1 MYVFIARSARCCAG
15 VFTCESAV
23 RTRVGKPRIIS
34 RGSCGAIA
42 ASSSACPSAAAAS
55 SSSTAAASCASC
67 IATSR
72 RSVVTNAPRCSSR
85 SSLASDGSA
94 VRHTIARTC
103 SISSSLT
110 SGGVRSEG
118 GVRLANGASS
128 EGAEHTTGKEVRRPE
143 KTDGQASR
151 AGAYAAVV
159 ASRSMATSGATR
171 AAAIT
176 AAITNARCRR
186 AARTGE
192 SARANGGRPSEP
204 LQRRR
209 RGGRRR
215 SCARKASEGKR
226 PPEWPPL
233 RGSTDVAGG

>member
-1 MYVFIARSARCCAG
+1 MRSATSVYSPTMYVFIASSARCCAG

-23 RTRVGKPRIIS
+23 RTSVGKPRIIS
-34 RGSCGAIA
+34 SGSCGAIA

-72 RSVVTNAPRCSSR
+72 RSVVTKAPRCSSR

-128 EGAEHTTGKEVRRPE
+128 EGAEHTTGKEVRRPV
-143 KTDGQASR
+143 KIVGAARR
-151 AGAYAAVV
+151 AGV
-159 ASRSMATSGATR
+159 
-171 AAAIT
+171 
-176 AAITNARCRR
+176 
-186 AARTGE
+186 
-192 SARANGGRPSEP
+192 
-204 LQRRR
+204 
-209 RGGRRR
+209 
-215 SCARKASEGKR
+215 
-226 PPEWPPL
+226 
-233 RGSTDVAGG
+233 

>member
-1 MYVFIARSARCCAG
+1 MRSATSVYSPTMYVFIASSARCCAG

-34 RGSCGAIA
+34 SGSCGAIA

-72 RSVVTNAPRCSSR
+72 RNVVTKASRCSSR

-128 EGAEHTTGKEVRRPE
+128 EGAEHTTGKEVRRPV
-143 KTDGQASR
+143 KIDG
-151 AGAYAAVV
+151 V
-159 ASRSMATSGATR
+159 ASR
-171 AAAIT
+171 
-176 AAITNARCRR
+176 
-186 AARTGE
+186 
-192 SARANGGRPSEP
+192 
-204 LQRRR
+204 
-209 RGGRRR
+209 
-215 SCARKASEGKR
+215 EG
-226 PPEWPPL
+226 
-233 RGSTDVAGG
+233 V

>member
-1 MYVFIARSARCCAG
+1 MRSATSVYSPTMYVFIARSARCCAG

-23 RTRVGKPRIIS
+23 RTSVGKPRIIS
-34 RGSCGAIA
+34 SGSCGAIA

-143 KTDGQASR
+143 KPDGQASR
-151 AGAYAAVV
+151 AGVYAAVV

-171 AAAIT
+171 APAISERADARGAA
-176 AAITNARCRR
+176 AAN
-186 AARTGE
+186 
-192 SARANGGRPSEP
+192 PSI
-204 LQRRR
+204 R
-209 RGGRRR
+209 
-215 SCARKASEGKR
+215 
-226 PPEWPPL
+226 
-233 RGSTDVAGG
+233 